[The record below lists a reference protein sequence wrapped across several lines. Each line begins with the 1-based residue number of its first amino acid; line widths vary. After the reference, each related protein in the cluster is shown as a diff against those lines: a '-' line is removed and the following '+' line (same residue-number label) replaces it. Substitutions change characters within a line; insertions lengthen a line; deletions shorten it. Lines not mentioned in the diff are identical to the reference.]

1 MFIWC
6 TGSGWLCSVEVVVW
20 FGILGRLKEKRKSGQ
35 SFVSLN
41 FLLSSNSFSQ
51 IQTQLC
57 QAKPMV
63 ILKNERWVVWCGWL
77 FAVVQS
83 ANPISLLLEVI
94 CIYIYNNKQISLSE
108 IFLSFFFCFYFI
120 IKFHHHHTSSS
131 SVVVVQ

>member
-1 MFIWC
+1 MYIWC
-6 TGSGWLCSVEVVVW
+6 TGSGWLCSVEEVVW

-63 ILKNERWVVWCGWL
+63 ILKNERWVVWCMVWVAFCSTISKSDL
-77 FAVVQS
+77 SAALCRTRSLNIIINRYLYLRSFYHFSFA
-83 ANPISLLLEVI
+83 
-94 CIYIYNNKQISLSE
+94 
-108 IFLSFFFCFYFI
+108 FI
-120 IKFHHHHTSSS
+120 L
-131 SVVVVQ
+131 